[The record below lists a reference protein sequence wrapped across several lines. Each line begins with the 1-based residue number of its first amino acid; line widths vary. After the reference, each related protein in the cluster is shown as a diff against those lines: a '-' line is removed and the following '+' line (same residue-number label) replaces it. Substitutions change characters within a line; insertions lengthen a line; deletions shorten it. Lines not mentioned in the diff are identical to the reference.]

1 VQDRFGTTSSYTV
14 GEEEEFQLVSP
25 STLQLTPVVE
35 DVVGAIP
42 DGSERLARE
51 LFQDCVEMRTPVCST
66 VSEVARD
73 LPMLRGE
80 VTKAA
85 NEAGVGIAA
94 AGMHPTSDP
103 FSQRCTRW
111 EC

>member
-1 VQDRFGTTSSYTV
+1 
-14 GEEEEFQLVSP
+14 
-25 STLQLTPVVE
+25 
-35 DVVGAIP
+35 
-42 DGSERLARE
+42 
-51 LFQDCVEMRTPVCST
+51 
-66 VSEVARD
+66 
-73 LPMLRGE
+73 MLRGE